1 MPTIPHGPRAA
12 ALRRELGPT
21 AWCALESLIEQSD
34 DGKTATASVRAVAT
48 ELGVA
53 KKTAHRA
60 ITALVRAGFLEPT
73 QARNPSGTF
82 SPGRYRLHVDDIR
95 EPAVSS
101 TGARRRQGAAPTAD
115 SSQLSLLAA
124 S

>member
-1 MPTIPHGPRAA
+1 MPAIPPGPRAA
-12 ALRRELGPT
+12 ALRRQLGPT
-21 AWCALESLIEQSD
+21 TWCVLECLIERSD
-34 DGKTATASVRAVAT
+34 DGMTATASVRAVAA

-53 KKTAHRA
+53 KNTAHRA
-60 ITALVRAGFLEPT
+60 IAALVRAGLVEPT

-82 SPGRYRLHVDDIR
+82 RPGRYRLHIDDIR
-95 EPAVSS
+95 EPAVSP
-101 TGARRRQGAAPTAD
+101 TDARRRQRAATTAD